1 MPRFR
6 AEPLELMASF
16 RSGCA
21 AGQLTAL
28 ASALLSHEA
37 GYFSSSGVARE
48 AAAGGVENAAC
59 HGKPIGSGGK
69 IL

>member
-48 AAAGGVENAAC
+48 AAAGG
-59 HGKPIGSGGK
+59 
-69 IL
+69 